1 MKLKRFK
8 QLLESSMGDV
18 KPLLYEKETT
28 FRNLKSIN
36 DLVSLEDKTNLNA
49 RYQNTASWER
59 AKGPAKI
66 PTVINVEGSN
76 NFKLGNDQID
86 PNAQG
91 VKNAVFQIQRISQS
105 GGGTVTV
112 NGSSSNTKWGNFK
125 AGSTEAIK
133 KNTELAAKRRDN
145 MITYL
150 QGLKIPNMTFQKGNA
165 SLGDSDNQEK
175 DQNVNITIS
184 GSKLTDVYAKGDI
197 GDNTRTSPKIYDK
210 NPIKTQDITPIP
222 QPKDIKQ
229 IRIATKVPATYVDEL
244 EKLIFDWG
252 KSENLNLGV
261 ANEYNYKI
269 TISKK

>member
-1 MKLKRFK
+1 MKLNRFK

-18 KPLLYEKETT
+18 KPLLYERETPNT
-28 FRNLKSIN
+28 NLKSIN
-36 DLVSLEDKTNLNA
+36 DLVSLEDKTNQNLK
-49 RYQNTASWER
+49 YQNTASWER
-59 AKGPAKI
+59 DKGPVQI
-66 PTVINVEGSN
+66 PTAINVEGSN
-76 NFKLGNDQID
+76 NFKLGKDQID

-91 VKNAVFQIQRISQS
+91 VKNAVFQIQQISQS

-112 NGSSSNTKWGNFK
+112 NGSSSNTKWGNFE

-150 QGLKIPNMTFQKGNA
+150 QGLKIPNITFQKGNA
-165 SLGDSDNQEK
+165 SVGDSDNQEK
-175 DQNVNITIS
+175 DQNVNMTIS
-184 GSKLTDVYAKGDI
+184 GSKLIDVDAKGDI

-210 NPIKTQDITPIP
+210 NAIKTQDVVPVIP
-222 QPKDIKQ
+222 KNIKQ

-244 EKLIFDWG
+244 EKIIFNWG
-252 KSENLNLGV
+252 KSKNLNLGV

-269 TISKK
+269 TISQK